1 MNAAHTVRNSTN
13 RPKAIQ
19 AVACSH
25 VRAPYPQPRPQ
36 SLGASTKAESR
47 ATQGF
52 QRDSKSFL
60 LDLAQPVCSPVQ
72 NGATRTM
79 APGQSFRP
87 LRHSF
92 QSLVTDLSTGRSDIF
107 RSYTC
112 VFKQVD
118 KGLVQ
123 SAKSRWS
130 KNNRHA
136 ASHVN
141 KGLQRATPTLPTAGS
156 TADGDK
162 SKL

>member
-13 RPKAIQ
+13 HSKPIPT
-19 AVACSH
+19 VACSD

-36 SLGASTKAESR
+36 SLGATAKAESR
-47 ATQGF
+47 GVQGF

-60 LDLAQPVCSPVQ
+60 LDLGQAVCSPVQ
-72 NGATRTM
+72 NGAIRTM

-92 QSLVTDLSTGRSDIF
+92 QSLVTDLSTGWRDIF
-107 RSYTC
+107 QSYTC

-118 KGLVQ
+118 KTLGR
-123 SAKSRWS
+123 SRKSHWS
-130 KNNRHA
+130 INNHRA
-136 ASHVN
+136 ASHEN
-141 KGLQRATPTLPTAGS
+141 KGLQPATPTLPTAGS
-156 TADGDK
+156 TAVGDK